1 MGTDETSSD
10 STAST
15 ELQTIEEDDEVT
27 SLKEEKL
34 VPGGLKRTFSTPE
47 IEEQGVESSDLS
59 ERGVKRKNFCIRR
72 NKLIMI
78 RELMRPNEMIRAFLS
93 ALSSGRLS

>member
-10 STAST
+10 STTSS
-15 ELQTIEEDDEVT
+15 ELQTIEEEDEVT

-59 ERGVKRKNFCIRR
+59 ERGKKK
-72 NKLIMI
+72 KL
-78 RELMRPNEMIRAFLS
+78 LY
-93 ALSSGRLS
+93 